1 MGYARVKIKTSTKTD
16 KFLMFLPIVIH
27 NFPFNLQKPKLFTQ
41 HLLKMSDLSR
51 ELFFQLVDVTGEING
66 QKCCV
71 LTNTIQM
78 EIASLIYQLLM
89 SQL

>member
-1 MGYARVKIKTSTKTD
+1 
-16 KFLMFLPIVIH
+16 
-27 NFPFNLQKPKLFTQ
+27 
-41 HLLKMSDLSR
+41 MSDLSR

-71 LTNTIQM
+71 PTNTIQM